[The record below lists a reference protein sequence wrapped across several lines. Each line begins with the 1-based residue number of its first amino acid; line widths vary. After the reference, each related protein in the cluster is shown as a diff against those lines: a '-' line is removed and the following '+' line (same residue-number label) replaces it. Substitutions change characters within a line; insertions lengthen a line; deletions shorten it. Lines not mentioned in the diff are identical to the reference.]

1 MAENRVDPVPASGVS
16 EAVDSLSA
24 PDANGILSAP
34 RRADQ
39 ILDALSLIAEAV
51 HEPLLPRSASASAES
66 VEAAIAASGL
76 MAWRVRLTGRW
87 FSNVPVPLLVR
98 NDAGPALVVA
108 GEPRVVMV
116 DAGTRVSG
124 RLTKHRAA
132 SVAPDAL
139 AFAVDLPTTSQWS
152 SLIAWSLRRQRRDLW
167 AFVLLAAITGIG
179 ALLLP
184 VTTAAVFEVAL
195 PLGRPDLAVAL
206 LVAFG
211 LASTALA
218 LLALQRG
225 YVVVSIR
232 DRMDIT
238 LSAGVVSRLLRLKA
252 GFFRARTV
260 GDVANRALAVDRAR
274 AAVEDAVVSI
284 LAASVFGLVS
294 IGYLFA
300 AGAAIG
306 FITAGVVLAV
316 LASSVVIQMRARSLL
331 TPLLEYRSQTD
342 AFLLSLLENIVSW
355 RVTGAED
362 RALARWAREQ
372 SASSRAM
379 RARLRAISLSWT
391 IERVA
396 PTAVLTAFVVAVA
409 VVPVAGLTPG
419 DPAAPGLFLAMYAA
433 VAQVTIATLALSANL
448 LTLSEYGPQLA
459 RLEPILTSPTEREHA
474 SSQSG
479 LLDGAVSLHDV
490 QFGYRSDRPPLFTG
504 MSFDVSP
511 GEFVAVVGPSGSGK
525 STLLRLIL
533 GFEDPWA
540 GTVSFGG
547 NDLSRVDPTT
557 VRRQMGAVLQGA
569 HPLGT
574 TIRES
579 ICGPRLLTDTELD
592 LLLTR
597 AGLTDDVAAMPLGL
611 DTPVGAGGAE
621 LSGGQRQRLML
632 AAALAGDPAILLLDE
647 ATSALDNITQSI
659 VMRTITESAATR
671 FVIAHRLSTVRQA
684 DRVLVI
690 AGGTIAESGTPDEL
704 LATGG
709 MFAQLARRQEI

>member
-1 MAENRVDPVPASGVS
+1 MADDTVDPRPPTGLD
-16 EAVDSLSA
+16 EAVRTLTSPDGISVLSA
-24 PDANGILSAP
+24 PH
-34 RRADQ
+34 RADQ
-39 ILDALSLIAEAV
+39 IHDALSLVGEALD
-51 HEPLLPRSASASAES
+51 EPSISRSGGDADDTM
-66 VEAAIAASGL
+66 EAAIATSGL

-87 FSNVPVPLLVR
+87 FTNVPVPLLVR
-98 NDAGPALVVA
+98 NDTGPALVVA
-108 GEPRVVMV
+108 DEHGVLMV
-116 DAGTRVSG
+116 DAGTRKSR
-124 RLTKHRAA
+124 RLTSRHAERVDA
-132 SVAPDAL
+132 DAL
-139 AFAVDLPTTSQWS
+139 AFAVDLPTTSRWPA
-152 SLIAWSLRRQRRDLW
+152 LIAWSLRRQRRDLW
-167 AFVLLAAITGIG
+167 AFILLAAITGVG

-195 PLGRPDLAVAL
+195 PLGRLDLALAL

-225 YVVVSIR
+225 YVVVRIR
-232 DRMDIT
+232 DRMDVT
-238 LSAGVVSRLLRLKA
+238 LSAGAASRLLRLKA

-274 AAVEDAVVSI
+274 AAVEDSVVSL

-300 AGAAIG
+300 AGATIG
-306 FITAGVVLAV
+306 FITAGVVVVV
-316 LASSVVIQMRARSLL
+316 LAASVVIQLRARELL
-331 TPLLEYRSQTD
+331 TPLLEHRSQTD

-355 RVTGAED
+355 RATGAED
-362 RALARWAREQ
+362 RALARWARAQ
-372 SASSRAM
+372 SASTRSM
-379 RARLRAISLSWT
+379 RTRLRAISLSWT

-409 VVPVAGLTPG
+409 VVPVADLMPG
-419 DPAAPGLFLAMYAA
+419 DPAAPGVFLAMYAA
-433 VAQVTIATLALSANL
+433 VAQVTIATLALSSNL

-459 RLEPILTSPTEREHA
+459 RLEPILTSPTERDQA
-474 SSQSG
+474 STQSG
-479 LLDGAVSLHDV
+479 LLTGAVSLQDV

-525 STLLRLIL
+525 STLLRLML

-540 GTVSFGG
+540 GTVSYGG
-547 NDLSRVDPTT
+547 NDLAQVDPTT

-569 HPLGT
+569 HPLGA

-579 ICGPRLLTDTELD
+579 ICGPRSLTDDELQ
-592 LLLTR
+592 LLLAR
-597 AGLTDDVAAMPLGL
+597 SGLADDVAAMPRGL
-611 DTPVGAGGAE
+611 DTPVGSGGAD
-621 LSGGQRQRLML
+621 LSGGQRQRVML

-647 ATSALDNITQSI
+647 ATSALDNLTQSI
-659 VMRTITESAATR
+659 VMRSIIESTATR

-690 AGGTIAESGTPDEL
+690 SGGTISESGSPEEL
-704 LATGG
+704 LTAGG
-709 MFAQLARRQEI
+709 LFAQLAARQEI

>member
-1 MAENRVDPVPASGVS
+1 MADDRLESVPSSGVV
-16 EAVDSLSA
+16 EAVASLTSPGATSA
-24 PDANGILSAP
+24 LSAP
-34 RRADQ
+34 RRPDQ
-39 ILDALSLIAEAV
+39 VHDALSLISEAV
-51 HEPLLPRSASASAES
+51 HEPLLPRSSFGSEET
-66 VEAAIAASGL
+66 VDGAIAASGL

-87 FSNVPVPLLVR
+87 FTNVPVPLLVR
-98 NDAGPALVVA
+98 NSTGPALVVT
-108 GEPRVVMV
+108 GEHGVLMV
-116 DAGTRVSG
+116 DAGSRASR
-124 RLTKHRAA
+124 RLTKHQAEKVQA
-132 SVAPDAL
+132 DAL
-139 AFAVDLPTTSQWS
+139 AFAVDLPTTSRWPA
-152 SLIAWSLRRQRRDLW
+152 LIAWSLRRQRRDLW
-167 AFVLLAAITGIG
+167 SFVLLAAVTGIG

-225 YVVVSIR
+225 YVVVRIR
-232 DRMDIT
+232 DRMDVT

-274 AAVEDAVVSI
+274 AAVEDAVVSL

-300 AGAAIG
+300 AGATIG
-306 FITAGVVLAV
+306 FITAGVVVAV
-316 LASSVVIQMRARSLL
+316 LASSIIIQLRARSLL
-331 TPLLEYRSQTD
+331 TPLLEHRSQTD
-342 AFLLSLLENIVSW
+342 AFLLSLLVNIVSW
-355 RVTGAED
+355 RAAGAED

-372 SASSRAM
+372 SASTRAM

-479 LLDGAVSLHDV
+479 LLDGAVSLRDV

-525 STLLRLIL
+525 STLLRLML

-540 GTVSFGG
+540 GTVSYGG
-547 NDLSRVDPTT
+547 NDLARVDPTT

-579 ICGPRLLTDTELD
+579 ICGPRALTDDELAH
-592 LLLTR
+592 LLAR
-597 AGLTDDVAAMPLGL
+597 AGLADDVAAMPLGL

-621 LSGGQRQRLML
+621 LSGGQRQRVML

-659 VMRTITESAATR
+659 VMRSITESSATR

-690 AGGTIAESGTPDEL
+690 AGGAIAESGTPDEL

-709 MFAQLARRQEI
+709 LFAQLARRQVI